1 VAGGLGTVGDP
12 ALVQNLEPAAVRRA
26 LGVIRE
32 RIETALDGVRTSADP
47 VPVVAVGGGSFL
59 VPEDLAGA
67 LRVERPANYAVA
79 NAVGA
84 ALAQVS
90 GEVDRVFVVDGRSR
104 HDILAE
110 ARREAEERATSAGA
124 DAGTLDLVEVD
135 EVPLAYLPSTAVRV
149 RVKVVGDLRR

>member
-1 VAGGLGTVGDP
+1 
-12 ALVQNLEPAAVRRA
+12 
-26 LGVIRE
+26 VI
-32 RIETALDGVRTSADP
+32 
-47 VPVVAVGGGSFL
+47 AVGGGSFL
-59 VPEDLAGA
+59 VPDDLAGA

-104 HDILAE
+104 HEILAE
-110 ARREAEERATSAGA
+110 AQREAEVRATSAGA

-149 RVKVVGDLRR
+149 RVKVVGDLRG